1 VREEDPLHGLLDG
14 NPVRAGARIE
24 DAAAP
29 ATTPTYEV
37 GGAAGAETA
46 GLEAPEVGI

>member
-1 VREEDPLHGLLDG
+1 MASSTAIRFVPGH
-14 NPVRAGARIE
+14 E